1 GTTPSTFTTTS
12 TTTPT
17 PPVSTETPPRTSTS
31 TGTTPSTFTTTST
44 TTTTPTPPVST
55 ETPPTASKSTGTTPS
70 TFTTTSTTTTTPL
83 PPTSTETASTTSTTT
98 GTTPSTYTTTSTTT
112 TTHAPPTSTEIPSK
126 TSTTSSTT
134 PTLTFTSTTTSSTN
148 TPIIIVHGHTTT
160 PPLNYPQ
167 IVKTTVSTPF
177 TPTSTSQ
184 STILCF
190 CTNETF
196 SISNCTMA
204 KCIKGD
210 VIEIAPLQCP
220 LLQNITCE
228 NHQPTVL
235 VYDKRQCCQQYACDC
250 FCQGWGNSHYIT
262 FDGLFY
268 SYQGN
273 CTYILMEE
281 IRPQYHLKIYIDY
294 IYCDIGEHASCP
306 RSITASYNDQVI
318 TLRNHIGGADLE
330 ALKDNV
336 KLTLPYAHHGVR
348 VISSGLDLF
357 LSIPELNVD
366 ITFRTLGFSINLP
379 LQHFGNNTQ
388 GHCGTCNNN
397 QADDCMIPGGI
408 LVNDCEV
415 MADYWPASG
424 VNGKNCQP
432 TPKPPVL
439 NISPP
444 MPKTPCPAQS
454 ECNLLES
461 KLFDACHSHVPPKNF
476 FLACQLDSCNMN
488 NSTMVCASLQSYASA
503 CSQVGVCIHWRN
515 YTKHC
520 NIKCSEDKIF
530 LPCVPSEPPTCRDGP
545 MQSITV
551 PTEGCFCP
559 ENTILFNKESGL
571 CVPKCGCLDPSGT
584 PREYDERFRYNCED
598 CVCDRASQ
606 SVFCKPKE
614 CPDVNPEICT
624 ERGFVLVNVTNPSE
638 PCCSKQVCH
647 CAIDMCPSG
656 SCTQGSCIYDAPDK
670 TRHVLKVHLKTFSIF
685 SVHQTKN
692 LLCSS
697 VFWLSFCRVERST
710 STNVKLLPGFEY
722 VKKDGECCGSCRQVA
737 CIYDAPD
744 KTRHVLKVH
753 LKIFSNFSSIIS
765 YYFKCMNATCLKRN
779 GMFMIMESYK
789 QCPPFNPDDCVPV
802 STASE
807 LEEHRLHPCSVKY
820 IKKDNSIL
828 QPSDW
833 CFLVNPCRYSMEKNI
848 MMHNCSCCQE
858 EKFSQRQVM
867 LKCANSSEILHDY
880 IYVESCR
887 CTPTKCD
894 EYTEKK
900 NPVQSP
906 EHFWE
911 HPNLREKLAK
921 PYHKEY
927 YSRGRY

>member
-1 GTTPSTFTTTS
+1 
-12 TTTPT
+12 
-17 PPVSTETPPRTSTS
+17 
-31 TGTTPSTFTTTST
+31 
-44 TTTTPTPPVST
+44 
-55 ETPPTASKSTGTTPS
+55 
-70 TFTTTSTTTTTPL
+70 
-83 PPTSTETASTTSTTT
+83 
-98 GTTPSTYTTTSTTT
+98 
-112 TTHAPPTSTEIPSK
+112 
-126 TSTTSSTT
+126 
-134 PTLTFTSTTTSSTN
+134 
-148 TPIIIVHGHTTT
+148 
-160 PPLNYPQ
+160 
-167 IVKTTVSTPF
+167 
-177 TPTSTSQ
+177 
-184 STILCF
+184 
-190 CTNETF
+190 
-196 SISNCTMA
+196 MA

-235 VYDKRQCCQQYACDC
+235 VYDKHQCCQQYACDC

-281 IRPQYHLKIYIDY
+281 IRPQYHLKIYIDNN
-294 IYCDIGEHASCP
+294 YCDIGEHASCP
-306 RSITASYNDQVI
+306 RSITVSYNDQVI

-348 VISSGLDLF
+348 VISSGRDLF

-439 NISPP
+439 NISAP

-461 KLFDACHSHVPPKNF
+461 KLFEACHSHVPPKNF

-520 NIKCSEDKIF
+520 NIKCPEDKIF

-571 CVPKCGCLDPSGT
+571 CVSKCGCLDPSGT
-584 PREYDERFRYNCED
+584 PREYDEHFRYNCED

-624 ERGFVLVNVTNPSE
+624 EPGFVLVNVTNPSE

-670 TRHVLKVHLKTFSIF
+670 TRHVFKSGEEYKYKCETVTCRRMNGSFVIEKNNTECPFLSSKDCGPGFKYEKKVGECCGTCTQVACIYDAPDKTRH
-685 SVHQTKN
+685 VLEDGDVDNYKCETVTCHKLNGLLVTEKTKTECPY
-692 LLCSS
+692 LSS
-697 VFWLSFCRVERST
+697 FDCG
-710 STNVKLLPGFEY
+710 PGFEY
-722 VKKDGECCGSCRQVA
+722 GKKDGECCGSCRQVA

-744 KTRHVLKVH
+744 KTRHVLKDG
-753 LKIFSNFSSIIS
+753 KQ
-765 YYFKCMNATCLKRN
+765 YDFKCMNATCLKRN
-779 GMFMIMESYK
+779 GMFMTMESYK
-789 QCPPFNPDDCVPV
+789 QCPPFNPDDCVPGTV
-802 STASE
+802 QFDNDGCCQICKTSNCV
-807 LEEHRLHPCSVKY
+807 LEKNVIRLHVTDC
-820 IKKDNSIL
+820 NSIEDVEVA
-828 QPSDW
+828 SCTGHCDDGS
-833 CFLVNPCRYSMEKNI
+833 RYSMEKNI

-887 CTPTKCD
+887 CTPTKCE

-900 NPVQSP
+900 NP
-906 EHFWE
+906 
-911 HPNLREKLAK
+911 
-921 PYHKEY
+921 
-927 YSRGRY
+927 G

>member
-1 GTTPSTFTTTS
+1 SVRNS
-12 TTTPT
+12 I
-17 PPVSTETPPRTSTS
+17 
-31 TGTTPSTFTTTST
+31 
-44 TTTTPTPPVST
+44 
-55 ETPPTASKSTGTTPS
+55 
-70 TFTTTSTTTTTPL
+70 
-83 PPTSTETASTTSTTT
+83 PTSCN
-98 GTTPSTYTTTSTTT
+98 G
-112 TTHAPPTSTEIPSK
+112 SK
-126 TSTTSSTT
+126 GGSVRYFISY
-134 PTLTFTSTTTSSTN
+134 F
-148 TPIIIVHGHTTT
+148 
-160 PPLNYPQ
+160 Q
-167 IVKTTVSTPF
+167 
-177 TPTSTSQ
+177 
-184 STILCF
+184 
-190 CTNETF
+190 TNETF

-210 VIEIAPLQCP
+210 VIEIVPLQCP
-220 LLQNITCE
+220 QLQNITCE
-228 NHQPTVL
+228 NHQRSVL
-235 VYDKRQCCQQYACDC
+235 IYDKRQCCQQYACDC
-250 FCQGWGNSHYIT
+250 FCQGWGSSHYIT

-268 SYQGN
+268 SYKGN

-281 IRPQYHLKIYIDY
+281 IRPQYHLKIYIDN

-306 RSITASYNDQVI
+306 RSITVSYNDQVI

-336 KLTLPYAHHGVR
+336 KLMLPYAHNGVR

-366 ITFRTLGFSINLP
+366 ITFRALGFSINLP
-379 LQHFGNNTQ
+379 VQHFGNNTQ

-444 MPKTPCPAQS
+444 PPKTPCPAQS

-461 KLFDACHSHVPPKNF
+461 KLFEACHSHVPPKNF
-476 FLACQLDSCNMN
+476 FLACQSDSCNMN
-488 NSTMVCASLQSYASA
+488 NPTMVCASLQSYASA
-503 CSQVGVCIHWRN
+503 CLQVGVCIHWRN

-520 NIKCSEDKIF
+520 NIKCPADKMF
-530 LPCVPSEPPTCRDGP
+530 LHCAPSEPPTCRDWP

-559 ENTILFNKESGL
+559 KNTILLNKESGL

-584 PREYDERFRYNCED
+584 PREYGERFRYNCED

-614 CPDVNPEICT
+614 CPYVKPEICT
-624 ERGFVLVNVTNPSE
+624 KPGFVLVNVTDPSK
-638 PCCSKQVCH
+638 PCCSKQVCRKISLFLFFKVD
-647 CAIDMCPSG
+647 CSIDMCPSG
-656 SCTQGSCIYDAPDK
+656 SCTQGSCFYDAPDN
-670 TRHVLKVHLKTFSIF
+670 TRHVLKVHLNTSFQFIRQRIC
-685 SVHQTKN
+685 SVPQSS
-692 LLCSS
+692 CS
-697 VFWLSFCRVERST
+697 LSFCRVERST

-722 VKKDGECCGSCRQVA
+722 VKKEGECCGSCRQVA

-744 KTRHVLKVH
+744 KTRHVLKDG
-753 LKIFSNFSSIIS
+753 KEYS
-765 YYFKCMNATCLKRN
+765 FKCMNATCLKRN
-779 GMFMIMESYK
+779 GMFMTMESYK

-802 STASE
+802 SRISVTALIPLLCLYFICLSSFT
-807 LEEHRLHPCSVKY
+807 HLHCIS
-820 IKKDNSIL
+820 IKDVEVASCTGHCDDG
-828 QPSDW
+828 S
-833 CFLVNPCRYSMEKNI
+833 RYSMEKNI

-858 EKFSQRQVM
+858 EKFSHQQVT

-887 CTPTKCD
+887 CTPTKC
-894 EYTEKK
+894 EENTIKK
-900 NPVQSP
+900 NPV
-906 EHFWE
+906 
-911 HPNLREKLAK
+911 
-921 PYHKEY
+921 
-927 YSRGRY
+927 